1 MISKTSIL
9 SIPSVPGILGMDGD
23 GKKDRPHFWRRS
35 ICLFHNFLSQS
46 DAHLNTVD
54 KAGLLI
60 IPAEGTDGI
69 DNPVQFCQRYPI
81 QKTVQ
86 FMEIPFDLPV
96 APLQVF
102 IAFIQERQNRLA
114 ISQFQR
120 VTRDLSRVFFRSMN
134 IIWKH
139 AEAKWLLRVS
149 IYVQYVWHNCEVT
162 VSGCILQEWV
172 LLRIRQMGDDP

>member
-9 SIPSVPGILGMDGD
+9 SIPSVPGILRMDGD

-35 ICLFHNFLSQS
+35 MCLFSNFLSQS
-46 DAHLNTVD
+46 NTYLNTVD
-54 KAGLLI
+54 KAGLLMV
-60 IPAEGTDGI
+60 PAEGTDGI
-69 DNPVQFCQRYPI
+69 DNPVQLCQRYPI

-102 IAFIQERQNRLA
+102 ISFIQERQNRLA

-120 VTRDLSRVFFRSMN
+120 VGGNMVIQDGKV
-134 IIWKH
+134 I
-139 AEAKWLLRVS
+139 
-149 IYVQYVWHNCEVT
+149 
-162 VSGCILQEWV
+162 CILCKKSV
-172 LLRIRQMGDDP
+172 RR

>member
-1 MISKTSIL
+1 M
-9 SIPSVPGILGMDGD
+9 
-23 GKKDRPHFWRRS
+23 
-35 ICLFHNFLSQS
+35 CLFPNFLSQS
-46 DAHLNTVD
+46 NTYLNTVD
-54 KAGLLI
+54 KAGLLMV
-60 IPAEGTDGI
+60 PAEGTDGI

-120 VTRDLSRVFFRSMN
+120 VGGNMVIQDGKVICIF
-134 IIWKH
+134 H
-139 AEAKWLLRVS
+139 A
-149 IYVQYVWHNCEVT
+149 
-162 VSGCILQEWV
+162 
-172 LLRIRQMGDDP
+172 

>member
-60 IPAEGTDGI
+60 ISAEGTDGI

-96 APLQVF
+96 APLHVF
-102 IAFIQERQNRLA
+102 IAFIQERHHRLA

-120 VTRDLSRVFFRSMN
+120 MGGDVLIQDGKVIRVL
-134 IIWKH
+134 H
-139 AEAKWLLRVS
+139 V
-149 IYVQYVWHNCEVT
+149 
-162 VSGCILQEWV
+162 
-172 LLRIRQMGDDP
+172 

>member
-1 MISKTSIL
+1 MEWQQQT
-9 SIPSVPGILGMDGD
+9 VPI
-23 GKKDRPHFWRRS
+23 WRRS
-35 ICLFHNFLSQS
+35 ICLSHYFLSQS
-46 DAHLNTVD
+46 NTYLNTMD
-54 KAGLLI
+54 KAGLLM
-60 IPAEGTDGI
+60 IPAESTDRI

-134 IIWKH
+134 II
-139 AEAKWLLRVS
+139 
-149 IYVQYVWHNCEVT
+149 
-162 VSGCILQEWV
+162 
-172 LLRIRQMGDDP
+172 